1 MADINTKELYSSSNG
16 DRWLLCKD
24 ESGRVFVVH
33 QANVPSGGKISRIE
47 LGTFLSRGNGPE
59 QQALLERIGSILDQ
73 APGELM
79 SGEADPGLSVSGA
92 GGHA

>member
-1 MADINTKELYSSSNG
+1 MADMKTREMYSSSNG

-24 ESGRVFVVH
+24 EVGHVFVMH
-33 QANVPSGGKISRIE
+33 QANAPSGGKISRIE
-47 LGTFLSRGNGPE
+47 LGPFLSSGNGPE
-59 QQALLERIGSILDQ
+59 QQALRQCIASILDQ

-79 SGEADPGLSVSGA
+79 TGEADPGLSLGGA